1 MWVRKTCVSLQSK
14 QHDHYYLM
22 TTEKINADESV
33 QGAKSEKSFSKLMLL
48 AWEVRMF
55 NRLLDQISKKHEIK
69 IFGKTL
75 FSFRTAKY
83 NPATDTFQPLC
94 AVLFTDMQL
103 TALAID
109 DIMRKRWM
117 QWADP
122 LYADSQYDWETRKM
136 RPRIRAV
143 KNCIKQLNKEVKAEM
158 ADTIQELKLAN
169 KEYIQ
174 AAMTVNHM
182 EFDLLIAEHYIL
194 QIAVDW
200 FKDKKNKDYG
210 FCYFLKKHLYKTSIL
225 EERIWDR
232 VVVNRRTL
240 TIGMYAFKNDTER
253 LHAIKSSME
262 EIVQEMQ
269 REIDV
274 IDKHFSQIK

>member
-1 MWVRKTCVSLQSK
+1 MRVLKSCVSLQSK
-14 QHDHYYLM
+14 QHDHYLM
-22 TTEKINADESV
+22 TTEKTNADESV
-33 QGAKSEKSFSKLMLL
+33 QGEKSEKAFSKLMLL

-55 NRLLDQISKKHEIK
+55 NKLLDQISKRHEIK

-75 FSFRTAKY
+75 FSCRTSKY
-83 NPATDTFQPLC
+83 DPATDTFQPLC
-94 AVLFTDMQL
+94 AVLFSDMKL
-103 TALAID
+103 TAHAID
-109 DIMRKRWM
+109 DIMRKRWK

-122 LYADSQYDWETRKM
+122 LYVNSEYDWQKGKM

-174 AAMTVNHM
+174 AAMTFNHM
-182 EFDLLIAEHYIL
+182 EFDLLIAEHYML
-194 QIAVDW
+194 FRAETW
-200 FKDKKNKDYG
+200 FKDKKNIDYG
-210 FCYFLKKHLYKTSIL
+210 FCAFLKKHLYKTSIL
-225 EERIWDR
+225 EERLWDR

-240 TIGMYAFKNDTER
+240 TMGMYAFKNHTER

-269 REIDV
+269 REIDI
-274 IDKHFSQIK
+274 IDKHFSQSK